1 MLCLQNW
8 YWFSL
13 SVPVHNEYTYL
24 EIKNEL
30 KVISTVDRFTNK
42 AAMGGWLDGE
52 VGGLIFKFDD
62 RPYQTL

>member
-1 MLCLQNW
+1 M
-8 YWFSL
+8 
-13 SVPVHNEYTYL
+13 PVHNEYTYL

-62 RPYQTL
+62 KSY